1 MVTSLLDRIITE
13 NVTIS
18 EEDDVI
24 LNCTME
30 HFDGRH
36 VWSREDRT
44 PALTTTR
51 VLTEDTQ
58 LEIKQAS
65 IADAGVFVC
74 KNGQF
79 ITHRF
84 IVRVKGRSINVLGDV
99 VCLFAYFLFV
109 NLFSFFLFFFFFF
122 FFFLGGGV
130 GVGHIRIRQLSHYQ
144 SPLFNDGGT

>member
-1 MVTSLLDRIITE
+1 MVALLLDRVITE
-13 NVTIS
+13 EVTIT
-18 EEDDVI
+18 EEDHVI

-36 VWSREDRT
+36 VWSREDGT

-65 IADAGVFVC
+65 IADTGVFVC
-74 KNGQF
+74 KNGKF

-84 IVRVKGRSINVLGDV
+84 IVRVKGGSINVLGDV
-99 VCLFAYFLFV
+99 FCFFAYFSFV
-109 NLFSFFLFFFFFF
+109 NLFFLFLLLFFCW
-122 FFFLGGGV
+122 GGGKDI
-130 GVGHIRIRQLSHYQ
+130 HFHPPPPPP
-144 SPLFNDGGT
+144 PLTHTSQNNL